1 VLKCG
6 LELSGRRNIVLR
18 WWLALSLVLIPSAAA
33 AQDSALGPVEKTSL
47 PTPWAEGH
55 RWTRA
60 GLDEDVMRLEVT
72 PSGVILA
79 LTREGAIWR
88 WGAESSWREVL
99 GRPGARLEDPDA
111 IDEEAMLLDA
121 ESLLNDQSDFP
132 RAGRIAEEDEEESD
146 TEDDGKLAEP
156 VVGAFLDGDDAAE
169 LLIQGWVAEERSL
182 PAGRALWASRAVAGL
197 LLCDREDGTW
207 RSDDDGQTWESVS
220 GLPATHAFAD
230 LSGVSGG
237 VLAGTRAG
245 LRTSLD
251 QGRSWVEV
259 DDPLSGVPVYSFT
272 SDTERTWAGTEEGL
286 FVSSKVLGWAK
297 LVPRR
302 DSDVPVWALADD
314 PYWPGGL
321 WLAGPVGILRTDDG
335 GESLR
340 PSGRNPLRGTR
351 TILPLDGAGHV
362 LAAGEDG
369 VWESLDGGIQ
379 WRPLAR
385 GLPHPQTMSLVQTQ
399 RGILVASV
407 QGVFLL
413 RRAAPEAT
421 EDFAS
426 AIEALANDPPMGELV
441 DVALRRPGL
450 RISSVLTQQNLMVS
464 MLLPQLTLVGRADR
478 IRYIT
483 ADHQALSNKGGH
495 RWGWFFGTT
504 LCFGNCSSSV
514 SFADVDAVALAEDY
528 GVEVRDLTELA
539 VVGDEV
545 YAADTMGALAP
556 VAANVAERMTQY
568 RSEVA
573 NRVSEI
579 ALARRRL
586 VQARFDVRSLSLRDQ
601 AAHELRILE
610 SGARLDVY
618 TNGYFTRVLDG
629 R

>member
-1 VLKCG
+1 V
-6 LELSGRRNIVLR
+6 
-18 WWLALSLVLIPSAAA
+18 
-33 AQDSALGPVEKTSL
+33 
-47 PTPWAEGH
+47 
-55 RWTRA
+55 
-60 GLDEDVMRLEVT
+60 
-72 PSGVILA
+72 
-79 LTREGAIWR
+79 
-88 WGAESSWREVL
+88 
-99 GRPGARLEDPDA
+99 
-111 IDEEAMLLDA
+111 
-121 ESLLNDQSDFP
+121 
-132 RAGRIAEEDEEESD
+132 
-146 TEDDGKLAEP
+146 
-156 VVGAFLDGDDAAE
+156 
-169 LLIQGWVAEERSL
+169 
-182 PAGRALWASRAVAGL
+182 
-197 LLCDREDGTW
+197 
-207 RSDDDGQTWESVS
+207 SVY
-220 GLPATHAFAD
+220 A
-230 LSGVSGG
+230 
-237 VLAGTRAG
+237 
-245 LRTSLD
+245 
-251 QGRSWVEV
+251 
-259 DDPLSGVPVYSFT
+259 FT

-302 DSDVPVWALADD
+302 DSDVPVWALAHD
-314 PYWPGGL
+314 PYWRGGL

-340 PSGRNPLRGTR
+340 QSGRNPLQGTR
-351 TILPLDGAGHV
+351 TIMPLDAAGHV
-362 LAAGEDG
+362 LAAGADG

-385 GLPHPQTMSLVQTQ
+385 GLPDPETMSLVQTP
-399 RGILVASV
+399 RGILVASA

-426 AIEALANDPPMGELV
+426 AAAALADEPPMGELV
-441 DVALRRPGL
+441 EVALRRPGL
-450 RISSVLTQQNLMVS
+450 RISSVLTQQNFNAS

-483 ADHQALSNKGGH
+483 ADHEALTNKGGH
-495 RWGWFFGTT
+495 RWGWFFGATT
-504 LCFGNCSSSV
+504 CFGNCSSSV

-528 GVEVRDLTELA
+528 GVEIQDLADLA

-545 YAADTMGALAP
+545 YVADTMGALAP

-573 NRVSEI
+573 NRVSEL

-586 VQARFDVRSLSLRDQ
+586 VQARFDVRSLSLKDQ